1 MLHLAVIYNM
11 VDIVERLVKLGEDR
25 NVKNKVYNTLIAS
38 ASRKKWP
45 KLVFK
50 VHICSRYHMFC
61 TFLNIY
67 IAHFFSKNHDTL
79 YLSVLLQINVSQVL
93 W

>member
-38 ASRKKWP
+38 ASRKQWP
-45 KLVFK
+45 KLVFLK
-50 VHICSRYHMFC
+50 Y
-61 TFLNIY
+61 TY
-67 IAHFFSKNHDTL
+67 
-79 YLSVLLQINVSQVL
+79 VLDITCFAPF
-93 W
+93 